1 MSLSNYFLIISL
13 VLNSALLMAVLG
25 PLPFLLYLSV
35 VLIVAMVW
43 YIKRLIENISNMT
56 QDIEELLDTVYSLE
70 THMRGLYSL
79 ETFYGDPTL
88 EDLINHTKEVVDE
101 IDFFRD
107 KYALSVEDL
116 EEEELD
122 AIIEEDIQ
130 TETTKESE

>member
-56 QDIEELLDTVYSLE
+56 QDIEELLDAVYSLE

>member
-43 YIKRLIENISNMT
+43 YIKRLIENIYNMT

-70 THMRGLYSL
+70 THMRGLYSM

>member
-1 MSLSNYFLIISL
+1 
-13 VLNSALLMAVLG
+13 
-25 PLPFLLYLSV
+25 
-35 VLIVAMVW
+35 MVW

>member
-56 QDIEELLDTVYSLE
+56 QDIEELLDAVTLSDEVNINE
-70 THMRGLYSL
+70 TELNNATS
-79 ETFYGDPTL
+79 
-88 EDLINHTKEVVDE
+88 
-101 IDFFRD
+101 
-107 KYALSVEDL
+107 
-116 EEEELD
+116 EEE
-122 AIIEEDIQ
+122 
-130 TETTKESE
+130 